1 MNELEKRYPVSAV
14 NSISSSFNS
23 ERYFI
28 QCMEAERHAKMEE
41 INALRDALTISIQ
54 ALNDWTATY
63 ASEQCSDEMVESA
76 YNRIAQYGT
85 IAYIADVVKQN
96 HDALRTN
103 RGTRNQSESESSKD
117 D

>member
-1 MNELEKRYPVSAV
+1 MDELNKRYPVPDSDAM
-14 NSISSSFNS
+14 SSSFNA

-28 QCMEAERHAKMEE
+28 QRMEAERHAKMVE
-41 INALRDALTISIQ
+41 INSLRDALTISIQ

-96 HDALRTN
+96 HDALRTIH
-103 RGTRNQSESESSKD
+103 GTRNQSESESSKD